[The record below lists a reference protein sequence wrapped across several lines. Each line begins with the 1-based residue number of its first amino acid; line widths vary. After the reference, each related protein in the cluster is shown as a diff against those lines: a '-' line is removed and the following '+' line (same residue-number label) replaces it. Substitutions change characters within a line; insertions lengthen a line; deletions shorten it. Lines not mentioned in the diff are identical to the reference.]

1 MVWLKWP
8 FAIRKWTSRRLH
20 YIHMFGNVPKN
31 PVQGFTLLQN
41 ALQEVGR
48 QVVVFRW
55 FALTCEKVP
64 MIVHMR
70 DKGAIV

>member
-1 MVWLKWP
+1 
-8 FAIRKWTSRRLH
+8 
-20 YIHMFGNVPKN
+20 MFGNVPKN

-70 DKGAIV
+70 DKGAIVKKKGKNGTNPHYFIVSDH

>member
-1 MVWLKWP
+1 
-8 FAIRKWTSRRLH
+8 
-20 YIHMFGNVPKN
+20 MFGNVPKN

-48 QVVVFRW
+48 QIVVFRW